1 MYEHNYFAQQGWE
14 CPKCGRIL
22 SPSMLWCLWCCNKED
37 TVTTSGVIWTDEDI
51 KDKLSSYTTWA
62 KTVDCGWI

>member
-1 MYEHNYFAQQGWE
+1 
-14 CPKCGRIL
+14 
-22 SPSMLWCLWCCNKED
+22 MLWCLWCCNKED